1 MSPLVVDVSAIAGQ
15 LLGEQHAAYSDAAL
29 AIVAEHGAMVPA
41 IFWYEVRNLLVSN
54 ECRGRL
60 TPDQS
65 DLFLGVI
72 ADLALEVDDL
82 PHDDRALALART
94 HGLSVYDAA
103 YLELALRRRAAM
115 ATLDTKLAHAAHA
128 VGVAVFQ
135 P

>member
-1 MSPLVVDVSAIAGQ
+1 LSPLVVDVSAIAGQ
-15 LLGEQHAAYSDAAL
+15 LLGEAQAAYADATL
-29 AIVAEHGAMVPA
+29 AMVAEHGAMVPP
-41 IFWYEVRNLLVSN
+41 IFWYEVRNLLVNN
-54 ECRGRL
+54 ERRGRL

-94 HGLSVYDAA
+94 HGLTVYDAA
-103 YLELALRRRAAM
+103 YLELAHRRRAVI
-115 ATLDTKLAHAAHA
+115 ATLDTKLAYAAHA
-128 VGVAVFQ
+128 AGVTVFK